1 MLHDG
6 DILVKGTGSAQDILV
21 KGQHNTFG
29 KGSGSAQHIW

>member
-21 KGQHNTFG
+21 KGTGQHNTFG
-29 KGSGSAQHIW
+29 KGSAQHIW